1 VPAVS
6 ISDEERAQ
14 LIGALTNAVLVADGL
29 LEACRHLIKALEW
42 KTPPSDEQIAAA
54 RTHVD
59 RWRADLDKL
68 KQRLVSVTIEP
79 PSRPQ

>member
-1 VPAVS
+1 MS
-6 ISDEERAQ
+6 FSEDERTE
-14 LIGALTNAVLVADGL
+14 LIGAPTNAVLVADGL
-29 LEACRHLIKALEW
+29 LEACRHLIDALEW

-68 KQRLVSVTIEP
+68 KQRLASVTIQP
-79 PSRPQ
+79 PTRPQ